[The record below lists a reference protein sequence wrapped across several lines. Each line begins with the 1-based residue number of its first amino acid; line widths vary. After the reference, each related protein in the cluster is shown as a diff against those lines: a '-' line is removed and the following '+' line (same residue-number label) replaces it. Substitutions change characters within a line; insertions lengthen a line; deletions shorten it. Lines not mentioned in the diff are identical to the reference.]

1 LTLLADESVD
11 VIEMAAGTYHL
22 PYMIIKIDR
31 TRPIVVRPAAGATVT
46 LSGSTIGPD
55 PQFGFGFDGIA
66 GNITMHDLI
75 FDGYILGQQGIIQA
89 FNCHD
94 ITLNDMVVRNSRC
107 NPAISP
113 PDSSIAIYIT
123 STKTVFVTNFTANRW
138 TVEATDRQMSAL
150 QVYGGNNVTA
160 IGWVVS
166 NACFAVYASGSGRG
180 PLTNFILDGW
190 KISNTGSPT
199 WGLANISVAAEY
211 STGKVSNMHATAS
224 GGLAIVGTPQLID
237 GGSNSL

>member
-1 LTLLADESVD
+1 
-11 VIEMAAGTYHL
+11 
-22 PYMIIKIDR
+22 
-31 TRPIVVRPAAGATVT
+31 
-46 LSGSTIGPD
+46 
-55 PQFGFGFDGIA
+55 
-66 GNITMHDLI
+66 MHDLI